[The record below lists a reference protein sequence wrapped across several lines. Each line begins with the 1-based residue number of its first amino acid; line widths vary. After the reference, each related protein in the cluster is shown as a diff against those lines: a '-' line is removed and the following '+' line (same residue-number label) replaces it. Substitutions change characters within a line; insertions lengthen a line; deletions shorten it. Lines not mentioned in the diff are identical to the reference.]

1 MNHSMMITRLT
12 WAVACCYLLFAVPAP
27 AGSYKCW
34 KNEDG
39 ITECGNYVPPQ
50 YSQQGF
56 KEFNEE
62 GMRVKQ
68 WDRALTEEEIAEKK
82 REEETEKQR
91 KAQLAKDRELLDLFG
106 SKDDIQRARMA
117 VLNTI
122 DGQIHSIE
130 TIITSLEN
138 NLEDLQANLEQ
149 SVENSE
155 VPESQ
160 IEIIKNNIESVKQR
174 IEDSRS
180 TLRGKQEEKTK
191 ANKEYDEYLKRFR
204 SIKRHGGLPPKT
216 PEEEAQEQA
225 EDAAQANQ
233 APEVAN

>member
-1 MNHSMMITRLT
+1 MNTMMMRLIWAGLCLLITLPT
-12 WAVACCYLLFAVPAP
+12 Q

-62 GMRVKQ
+62 GMRIKQ
-68 WDRALTEEEIAEKK
+68 WDRALTPEEIAAQKK
-82 REEETEKQR
+82 KEEQEKQR
-91 KAQLAKDRELLDLFG
+91 KAQLAEDRALLDLFG

-138 NLEDLQANLEQ
+138 NFKDLQDNLKQ
-149 SVENSE
+149 SMENPEVSE
-155 VPESQ
+155 NQ
-160 IEIIKNNIESVKQR
+160 IETIKNNIANVKQR
-174 IEDSRS
+174 IEDSKK
-180 TLRGKQEEKTK
+180 TLTNKQEEKDK
-191 ANKEYDEYLKRFR
+191 ANKEYDDYLKRFR
-204 SIKRHGGLPPKT
+204 QIKRRGGLPPKT
-216 PEEEAQEQA
+216 PEEEALEQEQA
-225 EDAAQANQ
+225 EAEESKSPAAAMQ
-233 APEVAN
+233 